1 MTHETTP
8 PLSDFRAVAELHHR
22 MTTGLILSLMTRK
35 GEKIAA
41 DVVYRLFRRQ
51 HTETF
56 LPGLEKLNLT
66 GLPDAVA
73 SAQYHY
79 LSNAIGTVKVEFMPD
94 SDRKAWIRYPPPR
107 WIFDGTAIC
116 GVTNAVTIAMM
127 RGWHAH
133 NGEALGNPNLGFVC
147 TGMTTNGDPGL
158 EGYFYDYDAPLAPE
172 DRLRFAPDEEA
183 PAFDP
188 DAAPKVDSADWP
200 ALRLAKAERNYALYY
215 VRSMF
220 AVLLDVFDTAD
231 AAALVHL
238 TARLVGMQFYDVTR
252 DMLGITDPS
261 RDGFADYLARMSNA
275 MGNGPARAADGGAT
289 VIANKSWRLMEPRQ
303 PELLRAWNGIWEG
316 AGAVHDRR
324 LALEIETGQDAADTG
339 WRWRL
344 SG

>member
-1 MTHETTP
+1 MDDDSSP
-8 PLSDFRAVAELHHR
+8 PISDYRAVAELHHR
-22 MTTGLILSLMTRK
+22 MTTGLILSLMTHK
-35 GEKIAA
+35 GEEVAA

-51 HTETF
+51 HSETF
-56 LPGLEKLNLT
+56 LPGLEKLGLT

-79 LSNAIGTVKVEFMPD
+79 LSNAIGTVKVEYMPE

-133 NGEALGNPNLGFVC
+133 NGEALENPNLGFVC
-147 TGMTTNGDPGL
+147 TGMTTDGDPGL

-183 PAFDP
+183 PVFNADTAP
-188 DAAPKVDSADWP
+188 TVDAADWP

-220 AVLLDVFDTAD
+220 GVLLDVFDATE

-238 TARLVGMQFYDVTR
+238 TARLIGMQFYDATR
-252 DMLGITDPS
+252 DMLGLTDPS
-261 RDGFADYLARMSNA
+261 REGFADYLERMSRA
-275 MGNGPARAADGGAT
+275 MGNGPVRKNEGGAI
-289 VIANKSWRLMEPRQ
+289 VIANENWRLMEPRQ

-316 AGAVHDRR
+316 ACAVHDRS
-324 LALEIETGQDAADTG
+324 LAFEFEDGSG
-339 WRWRL
+339 SEWCWRL
-344 SG
+344 PD

>member
-1 MTHETTP
+1 MTDHASP
-8 PLSDFRAVAELHHR
+8 PISDYRAVAELHHR

-35 GEKIAA
+35 GEEVAA
-41 DVVYRLFRRQ
+41 DIVYRLFRRQ
-51 HTETF
+51 HSETF
-56 LPGLEKLNLT
+56 LPGLEKLGLT
-66 GLPDAVA
+66 ELPDAVA

-79 LSNAIGTVKVEFMPD
+79 LSNAIGTVKVEYMPE

-147 TGMTTNGDPGL
+147 TGMTTDGDPGL
-158 EGYFYDYDAPLAPE
+158 EGYFYDNDAPLAPQ
-172 DRLRFAPDEEA
+172 DRLRFAADEQA
-183 PAFDP
+183 PVFDP
-188 DAAPKVDSADWP
+188 DTAPKVDAAEWP

-220 AVLLDVFDTAD
+220 SVLLDVFGATE
-231 AAALVHL
+231 AAAFVHL
-238 TARLVGMQFYDVTR
+238 TARLVGMQFYDATR
-252 DMLGITDPS
+252 DMLGLTDSS
-261 RDGFADYLARMSNA
+261 RNGFADYLERISGA
-275 MGNGPARAADGGAT
+275 MGNDPGRTGESGAI
-289 VIANKSWRLMEPRQ
+289 VIANDTWRLMEPHQ

-316 AGAVHDRR
+316 ACAVHNRS
-324 LALEIETGQDAADTG
+324 LALDFETGDGVDSSG

>member
-1 MTHETTP
+1 MTDDDTSP
-8 PLSDFRAVAELHHR
+8 ISDYRVVAELHHR
-22 MTTGLILSLMTRK
+22 MTTGLILSLITRQS
-35 GEKIAA
+35 EETAA
-41 DVVYRLFRRQ
+41 DILYRLFRRQ
-51 HTETF
+51 HSETF
-56 LPGLEKLNLT
+56 LPGLEKLGLT

-79 LSNAIGTVKVEFMPD
+79 LSNAIGTVKVEFMPE

-116 GVTNAVTIAMM
+116 GVTNAITIAMM

-133 NGEALGNPNLGFVC
+133 NGDALGNPNLGFVC

-158 EGYFYDYDAPLAPE
+158 EGYFYEYDAPLAPE
-172 DRLRFAPDEEA
+172 DKLRFEPNEQAPR
-183 PAFDP
+183 FVP
-188 DAAPKVDSADWP
+188 DAAPTVDTAAWP

-220 AVLLDVFDTAD
+220 AVLLDVFGPSN

-238 TARLVGMQFYDVTR
+238 TARLVGMQFYDATR
-252 DMLGITDPS
+252 DMLDLTDPS
-261 RDGFADYLARMSNA
+261 RQGFAEYLERISRA
-275 MGNGPARAADGGAT
+275 MGNGPSLAEENEAI
-289 VIANKSWRLMEPRQ
+289 VIANHDWRLMQ
-303 PELLRAWNGIWEG
+303 PLQPDLLRAWNGIWEG
-316 AGAVHDRR
+316 ACAVHDRS
-324 LALEIETGQDAADTG
+324 LALDIELGDGADSGG

>member
-1 MTHETTP
+1 MTDDASP
-8 PLSDFRAVAELHHR
+8 PISDYRAVAELHHR

-35 GEKIAA
+35 GEEVAA

-51 HTETF
+51 HSETF
-56 LPGLEKLNLT
+56 LPGLEKLGLT
-66 GLPDAVA
+66 DLPDAVA

-79 LSNAIGTVKVEFMPD
+79 LSNAIGTVKVEYMPE

-116 GVTNAVTIAMM
+116 GVTNAITIAMM

-133 NGEALGNPNLGFVC
+133 NGDALGNPNLGFVC

-158 EGYFYDYDAPLAPE
+158 EGYFYEYDGPLAPE
-172 DRLRFAPDEEA
+172 DRLRFAPDEQA
-183 PAFDP
+183 PTFVP
-188 DAAPKVDSADWP
+188 DAAPIVDSAEWP

-220 AVLLDVFDTAD
+220 AVLLDVFGPSD
-231 AAALVHL
+231 AANLVHL
-238 TARLVGMQFYDVTR
+238 TARFVGMQFYDATR
-252 DMLGITDPS
+252 DMLGLTDPS
-261 RDGFADYLARMSNA
+261 RRGFADYLQRISRA
-275 MGNGPARAADGGAT
+275 MGNGPSLRTETDT
-289 VIANKSWRLMEPRQ
+289 ILITNENWRLMEPLQ
-303 PELLRAWNGIWEG
+303 SELLRAWNGIWEG
-316 AGAVHDRR
+316 ACAVHDRN
-324 LALEIETGQDAADTG
+324 LTLDIQMDNAADASG